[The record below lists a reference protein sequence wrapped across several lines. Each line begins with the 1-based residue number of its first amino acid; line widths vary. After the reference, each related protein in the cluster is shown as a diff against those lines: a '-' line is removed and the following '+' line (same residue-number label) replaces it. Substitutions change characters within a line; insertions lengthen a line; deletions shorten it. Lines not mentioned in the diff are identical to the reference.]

1 MQIIRITLMKPP
13 SHIHHGYQ
21 VRCPKL
27 VQILPQSYPQ
37 AVKATSDRLRV
48 VMAGFQIKK
57 SRYRCTGIKVRE
69 SYFFPKIP
77 EEEKNRTSKRIR
89 KMANS
94 ISTIIYAYSLPTSLV
109 IDFIDD
115 FVCTENQTGFI
126 L

>member
-1 MQIIRITLMKPP
+1 MSIIRITLAKPLP
-13 SHIHHGYQ
+13 DVHHCVQ
-21 VRCPKL
+21 ERCPKL

-37 AVKATSDRLRV
+37 AVKPTTGRCRV

-94 ISTIIYAYSLPTSLV
+94 ISTIIYAYSLPISLA
-109 IDFIDD
+109 IDFIDY